1 MSAGENGLVVVLHLV
16 IPLERAV
23 LHKEELVEIPLTV
36 AEQSKL
42 VFVLV
47 EAIVFVVF
55 LVLIVVIADILVP
68 QMVVINV
75 LVIMIIETPIIPGL
89 L

>member
-1 MSAGENGLVVVLHLV
+1 M
-16 IPLERAV
+16 
-23 LHKEELVEIPLTV
+23 
-36 AEQSKL
+36 
-42 VFVLV
+42 
-47 EAIVFVVF
+47 FVVF

-75 LVIMIIETPIIPGL
+75 LVIMIIETPIILGL

>member
-1 MSAGENGLVVVLHLV
+1 
-16 IPLERAV
+16 
-23 LHKEELVEIPLTV
+23 
-36 AEQSKL
+36 
-42 VFVLV
+42 
-47 EAIVFVVF
+47 VFVVF